1 MAYFPPPQLRK
12 LNYHSAGVKRS
23 CEGNLLQHQSEAL
36 ARLEH
41 WFSPTEGNPQIAI
54 VSMPTGSGK
63 TGIMCCLPYF
73 LGNIGLQGGQEP
85 FSQPTGQPVYP
96 FDKPILVIAP
106 DLAIASQLEQ
116 QMLVSRE
123 DLTGQTFLLKRGIVP
138 RDRHSEILPTG
149 VKIEETSDLQNRPY
163 LEGKEIIIANA
174 QKFLGEWE
182 EALPDD
188 IFRLVIVD
196 EAHHH
201 PATTWQRI
209 VQKFQD
215 HALVVFFTATP
226 YRGDKKPVLE
236 GHPLTYHLS
245 LEEAT
250 VQGIIRKTEFKEL
263 TGTDSLQGISLRD
276 DDDEDDDENDDASPP
291 DREEIGRFATILR
304 EVRSLQTTKDQE
316 TPLPDDVPHMAMA
329 ITKDTNDANRLVEL
343 WNVLYPDAPAY
354 AYHSKIS
361 EPQRKIVKA
370 KLQNNKLKL
379 VVVVAMLLEGFD
391 HPPIS
396 IAAVATKIVS
406 PVKFVQF
413 VGRAQRIYRGTQG
426 SEVNGIAHI
435 VTHSHY
441 EQGDNYKKFI
451 HELLI
456 PSQ

>member
-1 MAYFPPPQLRK
+1 MAYFLPPQLRK
-12 LNYHSAGVKRS
+12 LNYYSADLKRS
-23 CEGNLLQHQSEAL
+23 CEGKLLQHQFEVL
-36 ARLEH
+36 GQLED
-41 WFSPTEGNPQIAI
+41 WFEPTEENRFAI

-73 LGNIGLQGGQEP
+73 LGNIGLQGGQESP
-85 FSQPTGQPVYP
+85 FILTGVPTYP

-138 RDRHSEILPTG
+138 RDRHSEILPSG
-149 VKIEETSDLQNRPY
+149 VKIEETSDLQNRQY

-174 QKFLGEWE
+174 QKFIGEGWE
-182 EALPDD
+182 QALPDD
-188 IFRLVIVD
+188 MFRLVIVD

-226 YRGDKKPVLE
+226 YRGDGQQVLE
-236 GHPLTYHLS
+236 GHPLTYHLR
-245 LEEAT
+245 LEDAIRN
-250 VQGIIRKTEFKEL
+250 GIIRRTEFTPAEEL
-263 TGTDSLQGISLRD
+263 TGTDPLQGISLRLPV
-276 DDDEDDDENDDASPP
+276 SPE
-291 DREEIGRFATILR
+291 DREEMGKFVVILQK
-304 EVRSLQTTKDQE
+304 VRSLQTEKDQNM
-316 TPLPDDVPHMAMA
+316 PLPDDVPHMAMA
-329 ITKDTNDANRLVEL
+329 ITKDTYYADRLVDL
-343 WNVLYPDAPAY
+343 WNILYPDAPAF
-354 AYHSKIS
+354 AYHSNMS
-361 EPQRKIVKA
+361 EPQRNIVKA
-370 KLQNNKLKL
+370 RLQNNELKL

-396 IAAVATKIVS
+396 IAAVATRIVS

-435 VTHSHY
+435 VTHSDY
-441 EQGDNYKKFI
+441 EQRQNYDNFI
-451 HELLI
+451 NESLI
-456 PSQ
+456 PIQ

>member
-1 MAYFPPPQLRK
+1 MDDFPNQLPK
-12 LNYHSAGVKRS
+12 LNFYSAAVKRR
-23 CEGNLLQHQSEAL
+23 CEGRLLQHQSDAL
-36 ARLEH
+36 AHLEH
-41 WFSPTEGNPQIAI
+41 WFEPTEENRFAI
-54 VSMPTGSGK
+54 VSAPTGSGK

-73 LGNIGLQGGQEP
+73 LGNIGLQGGQESP
-85 FSQPTGQPVYP
+85 FILTGVPTYP

-209 VQKFQD
+209 VQKFQG

-226 YRGDKKPVLE
+226 YRGDKKAVLE
-236 GHPLTYHLS
+236 GHPLAYHLPR
-245 LEEAT
+245 EDAIT
-250 VQGIIRKTEFKEL
+250 QGIIRRTKFEEL
-263 TGTDSLQGISLRD
+263 KGIESLQGIPLW
-276 DDDEDDDENDDASPP
+276 DDASPQ
-291 DREEIGRFATILR
+291 DREEIGRFVTILQK
-304 EVRSLQTTKDQE
+304 VISLQKTKAA
-316 TPLPDDVPHMAMA
+316 LPDNIPHMAMA
-329 ITKDTNDANRLVEL
+329 ITKDTRGADKLVEV
-343 WNVLYPDAPAY
+343 WKVLNPDAPASV
-354 AYHSKIS
+354 YHSGMKPKRRREEVFNQIL
-361 EPQRKIVKA
+361 E
-370 KLQNNKLKL
+370 NELKL
-379 VVVVAMLLEGFD
+379 VVVVEMLLEGFD
-391 HPPIS
+391 HPAIS
-396 IAAVATKIVS
+396 IAAVATKIAS

-413 VGRAQRIYRGTQG
+413 VGRAQRIYRSPQG
-426 SEVNGIAHI
+426 SEVNGIADI

-441 EQGDNYKKFI
+441 EQGDNYENFI
-451 HELLI
+451 NESLI
-456 PSQ
+456 PIQ